1 MHAIAFVLSMQ
12 LLAAQAPAPIPSWI
26 EVFQRIYSESQSV
39 KLGANDSVVEQ
50 AWTGVLQAGPQN
62 PYFQQ
67 GAGYVAHYYSSQGYE
82 LKATQTWL
90 RAIEMSRSLPTVTS
104 LRQQLASHYQNS
116 QQLRKAAETYRGLLG
131 EIGPEDF
138 VVRASALNQLAW
150 VEDQMG
156 ELEAAEAHFREA
168 DAMWKKGPA
177 MAPGTTRWFSPAGSA
192 RVAAFTRNGM
202 TVGRFGPGGLAS
214 FYERHGRFA
223 EAEAFLQ
230 QTIAEARQQNSLP
243 SVRSATQQYIQLLRS
258 TRRLDEAI
266 ALSSKLI
273 GEEAASS
280 DPSTAN
286 FALLDRQMIAHMM
299 TEAGQKDEAI
309 TILRQNIDT
318 APTPDAKGQ
327 ALQALS
333 QMLVTQQRFEDAEKA
348 IEAARQ
354 FAASS
359 GPNHMYLQQSLN
371 HVQAQVRDMQRRP
384 EEAAELRRP
393 LVSPPPSSGPVPIWT
408 LLEPVQRAIGTHNYD
423 AAIAMV
429 ENLLPSVTERAASN
443 PAEIA
448 AIVQIATQLPV
459 GAGKN
464 RLLGQALSL
473 LDGITPADHPRL
485 IEAYGQ
491 IVFPLGTTD
500 GMQDQALPVL
510 DRMEKIMIA
519 TRGEDSPALNQI
531 NRHRVQLLQQVQN
544 WEAAIAENK
553 KMADRSEA
561 AAGPRS
567 QIVLNDLRELAMLH
581 QQTGNFVEEERVRLD
596 ILKRSEGQ
604 ADGFRINDLR
614 NLANTVYRLGRK
626 EQALEY
632 MDRAIEL
639 AKKSGQSEAQVPG
652 LLQQKQGMQ
661 IGNPPPQG
669 RGFNPAFRRL

>member
-1 MHAIAFVLSMQ
+1 MRAVAFVLSMQ

-26 EVFQRIYSESQSV
+26 EVFQRTYSESQNV
-39 KLGANDSVVEQ
+39 KLGANDPVVEQ
-50 AWTGVLQAGPQN
+50 AWAGVLQAGPQN
-62 PYFQQ
+62 PYFPQ
-67 GAGYVAHYYSSQGYE
+67 GASNVAYYYSSQGYE
-82 LKATQTWL
+82 LKSTQTWL
-90 RAIEMSRSLPTVTS
+90 RAIEMSRGLPTATS
-104 LRQQLASHYQNS
+104 LRQQLANHYQNS
-116 QQLRKAAETYRGLLG
+116 QRLLKAAETYRGLLS

-138 VVRASALNQLAW
+138 AIRIHALNQLAW

-168 DAMWKKGPA
+168 DAMEKKGPA
-177 MAPGTTRWFSPAGSA
+177 MAPGARWFSPAGAA
-192 RVAAFTRNGM
+192 RAAAFTGNGM
-202 TVGRFGPGGLAS
+202 AMGRFGSAGLAS
-214 FYERHGRFA
+214 FYERHARFA

-243 SVRSATQQYIQLLRS
+243 RVRTATQQYIQLLRN
-258 TRRLDEAI
+258 THRLNEAI

-280 DPSTAN
+280 DPNTAN
-286 FALLDRQMIAHMM
+286 FAPWDRQMLAYMM

-309 TILRQNIDT
+309 TMLRQNVDV
-318 APTPDAKGQ
+318 ASTPDAKGQ

-333 QMLVTQQRFEDAEKA
+333 QMLVHQQRFEDAEKA
-348 IEAARQ
+348 IETARQ

-359 GPNHMYLQQSLN
+359 GPNQAYLQQSLN
-371 HVQAQVRDMQRRP
+371 LVQAQMRDMQRRP

-393 LVSPPPSSGPVPIWT
+393 LAAPPPNSGPVPIWT
-408 LLEPVQRAIGTHNYD
+408 LLEPAHRAIATRNYD
-423 AAIAMV
+423 AAIAVV

-443 PAEIA
+443 PGEIA
-448 AIVQIATQLPV
+448 AIAQMAAQLPV

-464 RLLGQALSL
+464 RLLGQALSI

-485 IEAYGQ
+485 IDAYGQ
-491 IVFPLGTTD
+491 IVFPLATTD
-500 GMQDQALPVL
+500 GMQDQAPHLL

-519 TRGEDSPALNQI
+519 TKGEDSPALNQI
-531 NRHRVQLLQQVQN
+531 NRHRVQLLRQVEN
-544 WEAAIAENK
+544 WEAAVAESK
-553 KMADRSEA
+553 KMAARSEA

-581 QQTGNFVEEERVRLD
+581 QQSGNFAEEERVRLE

-604 ADGFRINDLR
+604 VDGFRIADLR
-614 NLANTVYRLGRK
+614 DLANTVYRLGRK

-639 AKKSGQSEAQVPG
+639 AKKSGQSEAQVPA
-652 LLQQKQGMQ
+652 LLQQKQSIQ
-661 IGNPPPQG
+661 IGNSPPQG
-669 RGFNPAFRRL
+669 RVFNPAFRRL